1 MPALPRVGLGTAP
14 LGGMFEAVSD
24 ADAVATVH
32 AALAHGWSFVD
43 TAPLYGHGMSERRVG
58 EALAAGSD
66 SVVVSTKVGRLVRP
80 IETRAD
86 DDIFLG
92 APPGAATFDFSVE
105 GVRRSLEASLERL
118 QRDAVDVALLHD
130 PEAHL
135 ELALTDGVRALIE
148 LREEGKV
155 GAIGVGTNFVETASR
170 FVKETPVD
178 VVLIAGRTSLLDR
191 SSEADLLPRCTDL
204 GVQVVAGG
212 VFNSGALADPTGGHY
227 AYGDVPDDVRARL
240 ARLAS
245 ACARAGVPLAA
256 AAIQHPLRH
265 PAVTSIVVGCRSP
278 EEVEANVALLA
289 VPVPDELWAE
299 LDGVT

>member
-32 AALAHGWSFVD
+32 AAMAQGWSFVD
-43 TAPLYGHGMSERRVG
+43 TAPLYGHGLSERRVG
-58 EALAAGSD
+58 AALAGAGP
-66 SVVVSTKVGRLVRP
+66 VVLSTKVGRLVHPVEAR
-80 IETRAD
+80 TD
-86 DDIFLG
+86 DDIFVG
-92 APPGAATFDFSVE
+92 APPGTATFDFSID
-105 GVRRSLEASLERL
+105 GVRRSLADSLVRL

-130 PEAHL
+130 PEEHL
-135 ELALTDGVRALIE
+135 EIALTEGVRALVE
-148 LREEGKV
+148 LREAGKV
-155 GAIGVGTNFVETASR
+155 GAIGVGTNFVDTALR

-191 SSEADLLPRCTDL
+191 SSERELLPRCADL

-227 AYGDVPDDVRARL
+227 AYGAVPDHVRR
-240 ARLAS
+240 RLAS
-245 ACARAGVPLAA
+245 LAAACSRAGVPLAA

-265 PAVTSIVVGCRSP
+265 PAVTSIVVGCRRP
-278 EEVEANVALLA
+278 EEVEANVALLT

-299 LDGVT
+299 LDGIT